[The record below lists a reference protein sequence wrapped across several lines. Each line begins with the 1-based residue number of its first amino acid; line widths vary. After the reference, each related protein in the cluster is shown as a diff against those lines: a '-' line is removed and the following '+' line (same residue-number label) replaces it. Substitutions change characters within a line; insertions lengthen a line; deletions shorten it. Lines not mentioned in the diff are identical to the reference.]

1 MTTTAKS
8 GARTGRSEDGM
19 RLWGRVLLVVVAHLV
34 LLAAVWWSWHP
45 RLGDHNTTPGMY
57 PKTLGMA
64 VAVAFWLVLLQV
76 TDRIPFKALCAMFLL
91 VPFATFFVQD
101 AGYRVWT
108 TAVMQP
114 TSNVTVTQA
123 EHLFNGGYRVRVTG
137 AGRGQTVAYS
147 TLGRRTPNYYQY
159 SVVRPGQ
166 KADLITDPT
175 GLSVPMLRPQGWAG
189 SADSRT
195 SPLWAS
201 VTLASLAYL
210 ELICLSAL
218 TRRRS
223 QVMAVD
229 DKGRFGGPKARR
241 SRRKASAAPD
251 TADDTA

>member
-1 MTTTAKS
+1 
-8 GARTGRSEDGM
+8 M
-19 RLWGRVLLVVVAHLV
+19 RLWGRVLLVVVAHLL

-64 VAVAFWLVLLQV
+64 VACGFLLVLLQV
-76 TDRIPFKALCAMFLL
+76 TDRIPFTGLCAMFLL
-91 VPFATFFVQD
+91 VPFATFFVQY

-108 TAVMQP
+108 TAVMEP
-114 TSNVTVTQA
+114 TSNVTVTQS

-137 AGRGQTVAYS
+137 ADPGETVAYS
-147 TLGRRTPNYYQY
+147 TLGQRTPNYYQY

-189 SADSRT
+189 SPDSRT

-201 VTLASLAYL
+201 VSLVSLAYL
-210 ELICLSAL
+210 ELICFSAL

-223 QVMAVD
+223 QIMAVD
-229 DKGRFGGPKARR
+229 DKGRFGGPKAKR
-241 SRRKASAAPD
+241 SRTRAAVAED
-251 TADDTA
+251 TADESA